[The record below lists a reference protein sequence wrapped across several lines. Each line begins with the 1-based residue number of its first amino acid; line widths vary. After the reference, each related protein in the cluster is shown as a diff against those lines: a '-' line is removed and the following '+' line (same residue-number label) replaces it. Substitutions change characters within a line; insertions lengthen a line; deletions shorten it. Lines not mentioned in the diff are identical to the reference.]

1 MFPLKNT
8 RRYQPVEVQDSWSE
22 KKKRLTV
29 HVCMHVARSKVRE
42 KDFSRCAAEIRTL
55 VMDVKHIVKIA
66 SKVF

>member
-1 MFPLKNT
+1 M
-8 RRYQPVEVQDSWSE
+8 RYKTLGQK

-42 KDFSRCAAEIRTL
+42 KDFSRYAAEIRTL